1 MPEQQPAKSFFGFTW
16 GSGASKEERLA
27 TPEELAEYG
36 ALAPDPDTE
45 AKILALFEEQLL
57 QDLIREVPAETV
69 IPGAPAATAQIEMES
84 PLTANEYAETQNTE
98 LAAQVLATG
107 PGANLPQPPEV
118 LSEATTSAQEQTV
131 DWLIQEMQEPLV
143 VPMPAAKNSEQEAVS
158 VARPS
163 VEADD
168 AASLHDSTQ
177 PILASKAIEVVF
189 GEAGE
194 NMAETAAEPVTT
206 ETATETVTETSVL
219 DNWEVEPAR
228 AGISEELPKLECA
241 RKPEELPKTEEP
253 PKVDEPAKTDE
264 LPKQEELAKQEEVAK
279 QEEPAKTEDVQTQE
293 LPAASGEPLGIAE
306 ALEQHRLWVESDGAQ
321 GVKGHFAGAD
331 LAGIDLTAANLQGAD
346 LAKANLR
353 GADLSMANLRNANLV
368 EADLRDTNLLGT
380 EFAGANLMGA
390 NLYGAQGLWAGR
402 LGGANLF
409 DATLPEAVAAL
420 TGRKTIEQFTQSARW
435 FYLLLMGLCV
445 AACGL
450 IALTTDVRL
459 ILDES
464 ATLVARIPRVLPLQG
479 FYLGAPLLLTA
490 FYLRL
495 QFLLLRL
502 WGSLGALPAIFP
514 DGQAPEKDGRWYL
527 MGQVRPYLRWTREPR
542 SAVAMM
548 ECYVAMLLSY
558 WAVPA
563 VLFCFWL
570 RYLVMQDYRGT
581 LLHLV
586 LLAIASGAACA
597 MPQMVKRV
605 LRPGD
610 WTEESTPQFLR
621 DVLHAMRV
629 PVLVG
634 LTLFLL
640 SMGVIRGL
648 PGDPTLRP
656 EVGQGDPRRWAAT
669 GMQFAGFR
677 PYADL
682 SEESVSVAR
691 DEAEGGSGG
700 GAAANGPR
708 LNEINLR
715 YSRGYHAAFAN
726 ARMWRANLEG
736 SSLADADFRGANLRE
751 ANMRSAKMD
760 HVRADRAN
768 FVSAD
773 AQGAVFNGGSFA
785 NSDWSFANL
794 KGATLN
800 TANLGNATMYSANL
814 QQANLLR
821 ADMTHTDLRD
831 AHLEDAVLSMA
842 KMEQT
847 DFSAAKLVGANLTGA
862 QAKGTIFLE
871 ADLSKADL
879 RGGTFAGAVLR
890 QVKLD
895 GANVMGADFRGALG
909 LEAWQVCATQGWRG
923 AQFDADVQAAV
934 TASCGTGSGGQLQ

>member
-1 MPEQQPAKSFFGFTW
+1 MPEQQPAKSLFGFTW

-69 IPGAPAATAQIEMES
+69 IPGVPSAATLEMDS
-84 PLTANEYAETQNTE
+84 PVKVNEPAETQKAE
-98 LAAQVLATG
+98 LATEALATG
-107 PGANLPQPPEV
+107 PGVNPPQPPEE
-118 LSEATTSAQEQTV
+118 LSKAASDADQTV
-131 DWLIQEMQEPLV
+131 DWLIQEMQEPV
-143 VPMPAAKNSEQEAVS
+143 VMPMPARQSSEPEIVSAPIQALVAGDAEALS
-158 VARPS
+158 AP
-163 VEADD
+163 
-168 AASLHDSTQ
+168 TQ
-177 PILASKAIEVVF
+177 PIVTGEPIQMVLEEPSESAS
-189 GEAGE
+189 
-194 NMAETAAEPVTT
+194 
-206 ETATETVTETSVL
+206 ETATEPATTENVAETSVL
-219 DNWEVEPAR
+219 ENWEIEPLLAKV
-228 AGISEELPKLECA
+228 SEEPPKSED
-241 RKPEELPKTEEP
+241 LPKTEEA
-253 PKVDEPAKTDE
+253 PKPEKLQA
-264 LPKQEELAKQEEVAK
+264 QEA
-279 QEEPAKTEDVQTQE
+279 PVQ
-293 LPAASGEPLGIAE
+293 SDEPLGFAG
-306 ALEQHRLWVESDGAQ
+306 ALEQHRLWVESGGTQ
-321 GVKGHFAGAD
+321 GEQGHFAGRD
-331 LAGIDLTAANLQGAD
+331 LTGMDLTAANLQGAD

-368 EADLRDTNLLGT
+368 EADLRETNLLGT

-435 FYLLLMGLCV
+435 FYLLLMGLYV
-445 AACGL
+445 VACGL

-464 ATLVARIPRVLPLQG
+464 ATVVERIPRLLPLQG
-479 FYLGAPLLLTA
+479 FYLGAPLLLTV

-502 WGSLGALPAIFP
+502 WGSLGALPAVFP
-514 DGQAPEKDGRWYL
+514 DGQTPEKDGRWYL

-586 LLAIASGAACA
+586 LLTIASGAACA
-597 MPQMVKRV
+597 MPRVVKRV

-621 DVLHAMRV
+621 DVLQATRV

-640 SMGVIRGL
+640 SLGVIRGL

-656 EVGQGDPRRWAAT
+656 GVGQADPRRWAAT
-669 GMQFAGFR
+669 GLQFVGFR

-682 SEESVSVAR
+682 SEESISVAHENG
-691 DEAEGGSGG
+691 DAGSGGSGE
-700 GAAANGPR
+700 ANGPR

-760 HVRADRAN
+760 HVRADKAN

-773 AQGAVFNGGSFA
+773 AQGAEFNGGNFA
-785 NSDWSFANL
+785 GSDWSFANL
-794 KGATLN
+794 KGAALN
-800 TANLGNATMYSANL
+800 TANLTGATMYSANL
-814 QQANLLR
+814 RQANLLR
-821 ADMTHTDLRD
+821 ADLTHTDLRD
-831 AHLEDAVLSMA
+831 AHLEDAVLSLA

-847 DFSAAKLVGANLTGA
+847 DFSAAKMVGANLTGA

-909 LEAWQVCATQGWRG
+909 LEAWQVCATQGWRR

-934 TASCGTGSGGQLQ
+934 TASCGTGMQ

>member
-69 IPGAPAATAQIEMES
+69 IPGVPAAAMQTEMEN
-84 PLTANEYAETQNTE
+84 PVKANESAETQKAE
-98 LAAQVLATG
+98 RAAEVLATG
-107 PGANLPQPPEV
+107 PGVNLPQPPEV
-118 LSEATTSAQEQTV
+118 LSKAATTSAAEQTV
-131 DWLIQEMQEPLV
+131 DWLIQEMQEPV
-143 VPMPAAKNSEQEAVS
+143 MPMPAPGPQSTEPEPMSAPTQTLMGSE
-158 VARPS
+158 P
-163 VEADD
+163 
-168 AASLHDSTQ
+168 
-177 PILASKAIEVVF
+177 IEVVF
-189 GEAGE
+189 DKPGESIPDS
-194 NMAETAAEPVTT
+194 AAEPVGA
-206 ETATETVTETSVL
+206 ENKAETSVL
-219 DNWEVEPAR
+219 DSWEIEPPLAK
-228 AGISEELPKLECA
+228 AFEELPKSEDLPKSEELPKAEYLVKAEDL
-241 RKPEELPKTEEP
+241 PEAVEPLQTVEPSKTDPPKTIELSNTVEPLKTEEA
-253 PKVDEPAKTDE
+253 PAVSE
-264 LPKQEELAKQEEVAK
+264 
-279 QEEPAKTEDVQTQE
+279 
-293 LPAASGEPLGIAE
+293 EPLGIAD
-306 ALEQHRLWVESDGAQ
+306 ALEQHRLWVESDGTQGAQ
-321 GVKGHFAGAD
+321 GHFAGAD
-331 LAGIDLTAANLQGAD
+331 FTGMDLTAANLQGAD

-353 GADLSMANLRNANLV
+353 GADFSMANLRNANLV
-368 EADLRDTNLLGT
+368 EADLRETNLLGT

-445 AACGL
+445 AAFGL
-450 IALTTDVRL
+450 IGLTTDVRL

-464 ATLVARIPRVLPLQG
+464 ATVVARIPRLLPLQG

-527 MGQVRPYLRWTREPR
+527 MGQIRPYLRWTREPR

-586 LLAIASGAACA
+586 LLTVASGAACA
-597 MPQMVKRV
+597 MPRVVKRV

-621 DVLHAMRV
+621 DVLQATRV

-634 LTLFLL
+634 LSLFLL
-640 SMGVIRGL
+640 SLGVIRGL

-656 EVGQGDPRRWAAT
+656 EVGQADPRRWAAT

-682 SEESVSVAR
+682 SEESISAAR
-691 DEAEGGSGG
+691 DGADSASGSSGE
-700 GAAANGPR
+700 ANGPR

-715 YSRGYHAAFAN
+715 YSRGYHAEFAN

-751 ANMRSAKMD
+751 ANLRSAKMD
-760 HVRADRAN
+760 HVRADKTN

-785 NSDWSFANL
+785 NSDWSFANM

-800 TANLGNATMYSANL
+800 TANLAGATLYSANL
-814 QQANLLR
+814 RQANLLR
-821 ADMTHTDLRD
+821 ADLAHTDLRD
-831 AHLEDAVLSMA
+831 AHLEDAVLSLA

-847 DFSAAKLVGANLTGA
+847 DFSAAKMVGANLTGA

-879 RGGTFAGAVLR
+879 RGGMFAGAVLR

-895 GANVMGADFRGALG
+895 GANVRGADFRGALG
-909 LEAWQVCATQGWRG
+909 LEAWQVCATEGWRG

-934 TASCGTGSGGQLQ
+934 MASCGAAASQPQ